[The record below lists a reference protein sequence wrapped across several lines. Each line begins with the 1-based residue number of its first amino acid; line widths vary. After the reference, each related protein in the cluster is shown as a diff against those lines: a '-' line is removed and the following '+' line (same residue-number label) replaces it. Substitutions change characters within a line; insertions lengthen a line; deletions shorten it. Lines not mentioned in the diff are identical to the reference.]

1 MMHFSLSLSLCVEM
15 NKFHSISAHP
25 DRTLLLLHH
34 RRTGHTRRKRKR
46 RNFLG
51 HLDYYSEGV
60 PEEVDYKDNFEEE
73 HRVQGA

>member
-1 MMHFSLSLSLCVEM
+1 MMHFSLSLSMSFC
-15 NKFHSISAHP
+15 SISVHP
-25 DRTLLLLHH
+25 DRTLLLLHHHHH